1 AVSVSAS
8 CDRLAPTGTPRHT
21 MFWYCGYFR
30 KACDTFPVK
39 PGYGDLI
46 PAACAAAEFMFD
58 CSTVA
63 PSASTLGSFML
74 ASTPSVEALWDRRLP
89 RFPMYDMPS
98 IMLPV
103 SW

>member
-1 AVSVSAS
+1 
-8 CDRLAPTGTPRHT
+8 

-30 KACDTFPVK
+30 SACATFPVK

-46 PAACAAAEFMFD
+46 PAAWAVGELIFAV
-58 CSTVA
+58 STVA

-74 ASTPSVEALWDRRLP
+74 ASTPSVEALWDRRVP
-89 RFPMYDMPS
+89 RFPMYDTPS

-103 SW
+103 SWRW